1 MGYGG
6 ERGGARGRAICEPE
20 LSLDWETE
28 STSEQKAGP
37 SEEAEAMRAGKG
49 GKWNR
54 ILHCGAT
61 GGFKSHS

>member
-37 SEEAEAMRAGKG
+37 SEEAEARRAGKG
-49 GKWNR
+49 GKMEQNPALRCYWW
-54 ILHCGAT
+54 I
-61 GGFKSHS
+61 